1 LISFLTKVTFFYCIY
16 KCIYKPIFL
25 LRTSR
30 KALIFLFF
38 HGIYREKSQN
48 NGFILY
54 GIDFG
59 NLCKI
64 NPFHLYI
71 YLPSIHVNYIVDL
84 DILDVC
90 VIFLI
95 FYNMNQSLLHKI
107 FIAWMSLLLQKE
119 WCFYLAQSYPPI
131 LLNKSKYSKNIAE
144 ILSTYTFLLMLNK
157 MLKYYLI
164 TSLANKYLYLKLT
177 CSFSKVRG
185 VLGNKCAGQHNLKTV
200 QIREVMWK

>member
-107 FIAWMSLLLQKE
+107 FIAWMSLLLQKRMMLLFSSKLSPH
-119 WCFYLAQSYPPI
+119 CLTRVSIQKI
-131 LLNKSKYSKNIAE
+131 LQR
-144 ILSTYTFLLMLNK
+144 F
-157 MLKYYLI
+157 
-164 TSLANKYLYLKLT
+164 
-177 CSFSKVRG
+177 
-185 VLGNKCAGQHNLKTV
+185 
-200 QIREVMWK
+200 